1 MSGGSDSEEDRDF
14 LRARLVIFGFFGAG
28 LGYSF
33 WIFRILGIG
42 LTDEW
47 DYVAE
52 NDMLFHLAG
61 ATAFLVMGLVC
72 KAASHSRRTLEAIE
86 AIGVLASVCFY
97 VAMGSTVPA
106 VARPDA
112 IVLLAIGLGLIGR
125 AIYVPSTALRTGVI
139 TALSGLPF
147 LVMVWH
153 VFRNIPAEFLVLIA
167 DAFPG
172 TAPPTAENLRVGT
185 VASAAMWWL
194 LVIVT
199 CVGASRVI
207 YGLRRQVNRVQRLG
221 QYELIHRIGAG
232 GMGQVFSARHA
243 MLQRPTAVKLLPPDK
258 LGAESLARFEREV
271 KLTAQLTHPNTV
283 TIYDYGRTPDGLFYY
298 AMELLA
304 GADLA
309 TVVEKT
315 GPMPSARV
323 AYLLGQAASALQE
336 AHGVGLIHRDIKP
349 QNLFLCELGGKPD
362 VVKVVDFGLVKQI
375 EERGAASLT
384 QQNVLTGTPD
394 YMSPEAIKS
403 PEDVDNRSD
412 LYALGA
418 VAYFLITGERVF
430 EGETIVEVCSHH
442 LHTAP
447 TPPSELVPEIDPAL
461 EGIILRCLEK
471 EPDSR
476 PASAKDLS
484 HQLFDLSD
492 DWSGADARRWW
503 DEHRDA
509 LTEAYTSV
517 TSGDRR
523 HLTKA
528 FSANTT

>member
-1 MSGGSDSEEDRDF
+1 MSGGSDSEEEREF
-14 LRARLVIFGFFGAG
+14 LRARLVVFGFFGAG
-28 LGYSF
+28 LGYTF
-33 WIFRILGIG
+33 WLYRALAVVLSGQ
-42 LTDEW
+42 W
-47 DYVAE
+47 AYVGAH
-52 NDMLFHLAG
+52 DMVFHFLG
-61 ATAFLVMGLVC
+61 ATAFLVMGLICRVPT
-72 KAASHSRRTLEAIE
+72 HSRRALEVIE
-86 AIGVLASVCFY
+86 TIGVLASVSFY
-97 VAMGSTVPA
+97 VAMGSAVPA
-106 VARPDA
+106 LGRPDA

-125 AIYVPSTALRTGVI
+125 AIYVPSTALRTGII
-139 TALSGLPF
+139 TSVSGIPF
-147 LVMVWH
+147 LLMVWH
-153 VFRNIPAEFLVLIA
+153 VFRSITDEFIQLLAV
-167 DAFPG
+167 AFPG
-172 TAPPTAENLRVGT
+172 NEPLSAASIRVGT
-185 VASAAMWWL
+185 VASSAMWWL
-194 LVIVT
+194 LITVT

-207 YGLRRQVNRVQRLG
+207 YGLRREVSRVQRLG

-323 AYLLGQAASALQE
+323 AHLLGQAASALQE

-349 QNLFLCELGGKPD
+349 QNLILSELGGKPD
-362 VVKVVDFGLVKQI
+362 VIKVVDFGLVKQV

-384 QQNVLTGTPD
+384 QHNVLTGTPD

-403 PEDVDNRSD
+403 PEEVDNRSD

-447 TPPSELVPEIDPAL
+447 TPPSEVVPEIDPTL
-461 EGIILRCLEK
+461 EGIILKCLAK
-471 EPDSR
+471 DPDGR
-476 PASAKDLS
+476 PATAEVLS
-484 HQLFDLSD
+484 HQLFDLSAG
-492 DWSGADARRWW
+492 WSAADARQWW
-503 DEHRDA
+503 DEHRGA
-509 LTEAYTSV
+509 ITEAHASV
-517 TSGDRR
+517 TSGERR

-528 FSANTT
+528 FSA